1 MRRRSEQLILISAG
15 HGSKVW
21 AQWLLHKSK
30 QPGEQIRTV
39 LSSIHGRA
47 KSRRMRGSS
56 YLIFLWIFVLTGAL
70 SIALLS
76 TTMNEFQGSAM
87 LRDTLAATNIAEA
100 GLARALYE
108 LNYGEGEFK
117 RMDEVSLGQGAYS
130 VQKLSVNG
138 RTLLRATGAVPASK
152 PRVVRTITA
161 ELKETTHGYVAVQKK
176 Y

>member
-1 MRRRSEQLILISAG
+1 MRRRSEQLIMISAG
-15 HGSKVW
+15 HGYKVW

-30 QPGEQIRTV
+30 QHGEQIRSV
-39 LSSIHGRA
+39 LYSIHGGT

-76 TTMNEFQGSAM
+76 ATLSEYQGSAM
-87 LRDTLAATNIAEA
+87 LRDTLSATNLAEA

-108 LNYGEGEFK
+108 LNYGDQEFIG
-117 RMDEVSLGQGAYS
+117 MDNVSLGEGTYS
-130 VQKLSVNG
+130 VQMLSVNG
-138 RTLLRATGAVPASK
+138 QILLRATGAVPADRS
-152 PRVVRTITA
+152 RVVRTVTA

>member
-1 MRRRSEQLILISAG
+1 
-15 HGSKVW
+15 
-21 AQWLLHKSK
+21 
-30 QPGEQIRTV
+30 
-39 LSSIHGRA
+39 
-47 KSRRMRGSS
+47 MRGSS